1 MTILKFPRG
10 QRALA
15 FGAAPLLLICVG
27 LASPVSAATK
37 TTKAVRQGSTCTKT
51 QAGKRSG
58 VLVCTK
64 VGKVF
69 TWTSTTAGEASPTV
83 QTTQPGSTSGDSFS
97 VAKADLAKAIN
108 NAVKP
113 AGFTFVSTLCE
124 SATGD
129 CAGDLF
135 YGNDRGNLSIA
146 GMSQAQWDLN
156 QTLGL
161 TKSSVSEPLL
171 YANMGNGQ
179 LFLPMRNQSAVYPAY
194 TLSVTGLGLSV
205 PDGLARMAEI
215 IRPIAPVLET
225 ISKK

>member
-1 MTILKFPRG
+1 MTILKFPLG

-15 FGAAPLLLICVG
+15 FGAAPLLLICAG
-27 LASPVSAATK
+27 LASPASAA
-37 TTKAVRQGSTCTKT
+37 TKAVRQGSTCTKT

-58 VLVCTK
+58 ALVCTK

-69 TWTSTTAGEASPTV
+69 TWTSTTASETSPTV
-83 QTTQPGSTSGDSFS
+83 QTTQPGSTSGDSSS

-129 CAGDLF
+129 CTGDLF

-171 YANMGNGQ
+171 YANTVNGQ